1 MEDDNNLPYNLLF
14 SATAA
19 KNGRHKREPG
29 IEDKCIKAIYSF
41 LSLIASKLI
50 ALLSPFWSFRMSV
63 PEEP

>member
-50 ALLSPFWSFRMSV
+50 ALLSPF
-63 PEEP
+63 